1 MRLVVLA
8 DNNTLIDNYYMGE
21 PAVCYYIEDGD
32 AKILLDAGYSDLFI
46 KNAHLLG
53 VDLHQVTHVALS
65 HGHNDH
71 SRGLAFLHEHVLPRK
86 IAVVA
91 HPDALAERHDN
102 GTPIGCPLGR
112 AFLEAQYALTLTRE
126 PFAFGENLVFLG
138 EIPSYNDFE
147 RTKPMGVMRDKNGE
161 RDDFVLDDSAM
172 ACTCGDGLFI
182 ITGCSHSGICNIIEH
197 AKRVCGKEKILG
209 VIGGFHLFEVSEQ
222 LTRTIRYFRD
232 NGIDTLYPCHCVSFA
247 AKAEIHKHIPVRDV
261 GVGLEITA

>member
-8 DNNTLIDNYYMGE
+8 DNNTLIDRYYMGE
-21 PAVCYYIEDGD
+21 PAVCYYIESGD
-32 AKILLDAGYSDLFI
+32 TKILLDAGYSDLFI
-46 KNAHLLG
+46 KNAHMLD

-91 HPDALAERHDN
+91 HPDAFLERHDN
-102 GTPIGCPLGR
+102 GVSIGCPLGR
-112 AFLEAQYALTLTRE
+112 AFLESRYALTLTRE
-126 PFAFGENLVFLG
+126 PLDLGGNLVFLG
-138 EIPSYNDFE
+138 EIPLYNDFE
-147 RTKPMGVMRDKNGE
+147 RTKPVGVIRDARGE
-161 RDDFVLDDSAM
+161 RDDFVLDDSAL
-172 ACTCGDGLFI
+172 AYAGEDGLFI

-209 VIGGFHLFEVSEQ
+209 VIGGFHLFGVSDQ
-222 LTRTIRYFRD
+222 LTQTIRYFRE
-232 NGIDTLYPCHCVSFA
+232 NRIDALYPCHCVSFA